1 VAQLA
6 EKDHLRFKILLK
18 DPSYFSEQFADKGRP
33 CSTRKQAYREYTP
46 ALLRIGAG
54 GRRVGIQNEGVMRRR
69 EAGRKE
75 RQGGRGERRER
86 ETKRPEFCGGW
97 GTVVG
102 QSAVGRGV
110 AAYSILYY
118 STIVVYQSHTDRY
131 SVFAIRGNHACR
143 ALLAQHQK

>member
-1 VAQLA
+1 MDVGL
-6 EKDHLRFKILLK
+6 
-18 DPSYFSEQFADKGRP
+18 
-33 CSTRKQAYREYTP
+33 AYRTKGLCDAEQ
-46 ALLRIGAG
+46 GDEG
-54 GRRVGIQNEGVMRRR
+54 EGVQR
-69 EAGRKE
+69 
-75 RQGGRGERRER
+75 
-86 ETKRPEFCGGW
+86 GW
-97 GTVVG
+97 GASVVGG